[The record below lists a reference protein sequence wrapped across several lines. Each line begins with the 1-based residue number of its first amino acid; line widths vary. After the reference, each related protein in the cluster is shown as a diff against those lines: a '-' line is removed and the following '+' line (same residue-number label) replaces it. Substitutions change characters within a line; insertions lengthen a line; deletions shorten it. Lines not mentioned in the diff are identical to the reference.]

1 MNLPVSIKNT
11 EQLNFHFLLEE
22 DSCGQI
28 VGTIAELP
36 GCQVAATTQEEA
48 IESLQQMTRD
58 RMAKITVVP
67 FSVDANVE
75 EVEEKENPWLEFMG
89 MYKDD
94 PIFAEIAA
102 ELRAERGLE
111 HLGWVK

>member
-1 MNLPVSIKNT
+1 MNLHVSIKNT

-22 DSCGQI
+22 DACGQI

-36 GCQVAATTQEEA
+36 GCQVTAKTQEEA
-48 IESLQQMTRD
+48 IDALQQMTRD

-67 FSVDANVE
+67 FSINVNVE
-75 EVEEKENPWLEFMG
+75 EVEQKENPWLKFMG

-94 PIFAEIAA
+94 PVFAEIAA
-102 ELRAERGLE
+102 EQRAERGLE
-111 HLGWVK
+111 HLGWIE